1 MMSVV
6 MHDFSSA
13 SLSSSPSP
21 PPSLSPSSLTSTAL
35 PHSLLLHCANQRA
48 LVSLFNAL
56 NDSLPPS
63 SAAAS
68 DPSVSLAS
76 SEAASVI
83 QSHYPHMIK
92 SFLARTSPPI
102 SPSPNNIGASSAVAS
117 HISNIFSSASTKA
130 VSIISKHR
138 FDHHLLLLL
147 SALTSLHPPPPRP
160 VHIFTLPPPFMPTN
174 LSIGKHQNTHIA
186 SLVTCLLN
194 SPAPPKFT
202 SVCISNSPSSLSLQ
216 PLQLLQLLPPL
227 SLTLT
232 ALHLPNFMPTA
243 TQPVHFHKLQPTYC
257 LNDICLQI
265 PPYLWVHL
273 SRLTD
278 LDLRLGV

>member
-1 MMSVV
+1 MMSAV

-21 PPSLSPSSLTSTAL
+21 PPSLTPSSLTSTTL

-48 LVSLFNAL
+48 IVSLFNAL
-56 NDSLPPS
+56 NDSPPPS
-63 SAAAS
+63 STAAS
-68 DPSVSLAS
+68 DPAPSESTSL
-76 SEAASVI
+76 I

-102 SPSPNNIGASSAVAS
+102 CPSPNNIGASSAIAS
-117 HISNIFSSASTKA
+117 HISNIYSSASTKA
-130 VSIISKHR
+130 ASIISKHR

-147 SALTSLHPPPPRP
+147 SALTALHPPPPRP
-160 VHIFTLPPPFMPTN
+160 VHIFTLPPPFTPTTP
-174 LSIGKHQNTHIA
+174 SIGKHQNTHIG

-202 SVCISNSPSSLSLQ
+202 SVCICNSPPSLSLQ

-243 TQPVHFHKLQPTYC
+243 SQPVYFHNLQPTYC

-265 PPYLWVHL
+265 PPYLWAHL
-273 SRLTD
+273 SRLTE